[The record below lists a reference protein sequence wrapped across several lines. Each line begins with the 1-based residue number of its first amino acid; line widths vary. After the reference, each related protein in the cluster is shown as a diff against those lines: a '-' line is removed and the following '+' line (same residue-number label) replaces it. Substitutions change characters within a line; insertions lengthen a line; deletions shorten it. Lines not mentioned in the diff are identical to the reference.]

1 MKKKQLEKIA
11 TYFGI
16 GIVILLIIGV
26 FLTISNKTKNIQLN
40 NENKEEKSK
49 LKKGLE
55 IGLVIL
61 VIVLTILGLIIG
73 FMKLFREGKKRYLRV
88 EKELEDEYKLSYS
101 DGAYYLRKKD
111 LKK

>member
-1 MKKKQLEKIA
+1 
-11 TYFGI
+11 
-16 GIVILLIIGV
+16 
-26 FLTISNKTKNIQLN
+26 
-40 NENKEEKSK
+40 
-49 LKKGLE
+49 
-55 IGLVIL
+55 VIL